1 MTGAAIASVAVSA
14 YQGSEASHDAK
25 RAEKRSENEAIVAT
39 AYNNLAMENI
49 QSNQGEI
56 DDFKDFLSS
65 MSDQG
70 TEYAQ
75 GLLDSWEQTFGG
87 LQDNLSDY
95 YNNLDPAKFATGE
108 KAKFKQNLDKQMQQY
123 NETMASSGLQ
133 SAGMRAQTAKETAF
147 KTAEANS
154 QIDLQSEEYVKD
166 QQMGFLNYGD
176 PQRQEAQRAMGVAQ
190 DNQNSLGQQGFQA
203 QFNQNQQITD
213 MYRTQ
218 AGINDTNAQQYGESA
233 AGYSQAAGNYFGSAM
248 SAGVTAYD
256 SMFGGTNP
264 TDSWMSSY

>member
-1 MTGAAIASVAVSA
+1 
-14 YQGSEASHDAK
+14 
-25 RAEKRSENEAIVAT
+25 
-39 AYNNLAMENI
+39 
-49 QSNQGEI
+49 
-56 DDFKDFLSS
+56 

-166 QQMGFLNYGD
+166 QQMGFLNY
-176 PQRQEAQRAMGVAQ
+176 V
-190 DNQNSLGQQGFQA
+190 QA